1 MAMPILP
8 PPSASLEQ
16 TRLKGHLGHL
26 TPKEEEAFV
35 AFKKL
40 SAEKG
45 FYRPDDG
52 VQPASHDDGTLMYVL
67 HSNELSSC
75 IARWTDWS

>member
-1 MAMPILP
+1 MATPVLP

-26 TPKEEEAFV
+26 TPQEEAAFV

-40 SAEKG
+40 SADKG

-52 VQPASHDDGTLMYVL
+52 VQPASHDDGTLMYVRFGD
-67 HSNELSSC
+67 EFSSC
-75 IARWTDWS
+75 IARWTN

>member
-1 MAMPILP
+1 MATPVLP

-26 TPKEEEAFV
+26 TPQEEEAFV

-40 SAEKG
+40 SADQG

-52 VQPASHDDGTLMYVL
+52 IQPASHDDGTLMYVL
-67 HSNELSSC
+67 LGNEFSSC
-75 IARWTDWS
+75 IDWWTD